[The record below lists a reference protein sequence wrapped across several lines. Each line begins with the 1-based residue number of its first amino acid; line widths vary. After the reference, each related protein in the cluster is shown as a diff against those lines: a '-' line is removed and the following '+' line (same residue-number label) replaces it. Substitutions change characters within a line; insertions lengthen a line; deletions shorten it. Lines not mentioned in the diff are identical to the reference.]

1 MKRIVIKASEDPIL
15 DQFKDNM
22 SQIKDDFN
30 YACDGIDQLY
40 NSGSTGAAQEAISA
54 LAMSIKDII
63 EDIATVIAKSDE
75 SVESATEI
83 DAATNSE
90 VANWSDDKFLEAR
103 ENLINSDNEGLLD
116 KFYTKMDELKVGYE
130 EKQDIRRFI
139 ISGKLEALDLHAS
152 EYDFVDVYEATI

>member
-40 NSGSTGAAQEAISA
+40 NAGSTGAAQEAISA

-63 EDIATVIAKSDE
+63 EDIASVIAESDKP
-75 SVESATEI
+75 VENATEI
-83 DAATNSE
+83 DAATNSD
-90 VANWSDDKFLEAR
+90 VASWTDDKFLEAR
-103 ENLINSDNEGLLD
+103 ENLINPDNEELLD
-116 KFYTKMDELKVGYE
+116 KFYTKMDEFKVGDA

>member
-15 DQFKDNM
+15 DQFKDNL

-40 NSGSTGAAQEAISA
+40 NAGNTGAAQEAISA
-54 LAMSIKDII
+54 LAMSVKDII
-63 EDIATVIAKSDE
+63 EDIASVIAESDKP
-75 SVESATEI
+75 VENATEI

-90 VANWSDDKFLEAR
+90 IANWSDDKFLEAR
-103 ENLINSDNEGLLD
+103 ENLIDPDHADLLD
-116 KFYTKMDELKVGYE
+116 KFYAKMDELKVE
-130 EKQDIRRFI
+130 SLEKQDIKRFI
-139 ISGKLEALDLHAS
+139 VSGKLEDLDLHAS